1 MDLKP
6 EFPESLELSIQNPSR
21 MLGETVSG
29 SKAWCSAELSQE
41 DWTIRLNEE
50 AMKEFHIMA
59 EKISNNP
66 LPNLLRTHEEF
77 EIPHLKETASSIRD
91 VLDQGCGFCVMEQ
104 RPMETIPE
112 PILVD
117 CYWVFSQL
125 IARPVAQK
133 WDGTMIYD
141 VVDTGLPFSY
151 GVRGS
156 YTNVEL
162 VFHNDNAFGIS
173 MPEYVCLL
181 CKNPAMKGGI
191 SRFCSLYSVHNRMLE
206 KHPQQLERLY
216 RPMLFDRQKEHAED
230 APETVSAPCFNW
242 DGNQLKARVN
252 VSLVHKGYAIAE
264 REMDQELKD
273 ALECLEEVV
282 HSEDLWVEAP
292 LERGQIQ
299 FLNNLQLVHYR
310 SRFMDHQD
318 PSRKRHLYRIW
329 LRNSGERNYDG

>member
-112 PILVD
+112 PILAP
-117 CYWVFSQL
+117 YAGAGTATGPAPPAPAATPEEPRRQAPRSSQ
-125 IARPVAQK
+125 
-133 WDGTMIYD
+133 
-141 VVDTGLPFSY
+141 
-151 GVRGS
+151 
-156 YTNVEL
+156 
-162 VFHNDNAFGIS
+162 
-173 MPEYVCLL
+173 
-181 CKNPAMKGGI
+181 
-191 SRFCSLYSVHNRMLE
+191 
-206 KHPQQLERLY
+206 
-216 RPMLFDRQKEHAED
+216 
-230 APETVSAPCFNW
+230 
-242 DGNQLKARVN
+242 
-252 VSLVHKGYAIAE
+252 
-264 REMDQELKD
+264 
-273 ALECLEEVV
+273 
-282 HSEDLWVEAP
+282 
-292 LERGQIQ
+292 
-299 FLNNLQLVHYR
+299 
-310 SRFMDHQD
+310 
-318 PSRKRHLYRIW
+318 
-329 LRNSGERNYDG
+329 